1 MEKIEKLKRILAIA
15 AVGAALT
22 SGTLYA
28 AGEPASLDG
37 DTVDYDMKTGV
48 ITATGNVL
56 MTKGS
61 ARVAGAKAVY
71 NSKTEEGNVTG
82 GVIAQKE
89 DMRMTAAECM
99 TDGKDHMI
107 ATGDVHG
114 QKADKTF
121 AGERVDYFAPDE
133 YMLMETGGIVTSK
146 DGTITADR
154 LEGWLKEDRYK
165 GTGHAHLVSPPKKLE
180 AGGDQLDY
188 FGQQQGKAILTG
200 NAWAIQDNNTLN
212 SSRLTIYIADDGNAK
227 VE

>member
-1 MEKIEKLKRILAIA
+1 MDRIGKLKLAFVA
-15 AVGAALT
+15 AALT
-22 SGTLYA
+22 AAITTGTLYA

-37 DTVDYDMKTGV
+37 DTVDYDMKSGV

-56 MTKGS
+56 MTKGN

-71 NSKTEEGNVTG
+71 NTKTQEGNVTG
-82 GVIAQKE
+82 NVIAQKE
-89 DMRMTAAECM
+89 DMRMTAAMCT

-121 AGERVDYFAPDE
+121 AGERVDYFAPNE
-133 YMLMETGGIVTSK
+133 YMLMDTGGTVTSK
-146 DGTITADR
+146 DGTVTADR

-165 GTGHAHLVSPPKKLE
+165 GTGHAHLVSPPKNLE

-188 FGQQQGKAILTG
+188 FGKEQGKAILTG

-212 SSRLTIYIADDGNAK
+212 SGRLTIYIADDGNAK
-227 VE
+227 VQ

>member
-1 MEKIEKLKRILAIA
+1 M
-15 AVGAALT
+15 
-22 SGTLYA
+22 
-28 AGEPASLDG
+28 
-37 DTVDYDMKTGV
+37 
-48 ITATGNVL
+48 
-56 MTKGS
+56 
-61 ARVAGAKAVY
+61 
-71 NSKTEEGNVTG
+71 
-82 GVIAQKE
+82 
-89 DMRMTAAECM
+89 
-99 TDGKDHMI
+99 
-107 ATGDVHG
+107 
-114 QKADKTF
+114 
-121 AGERVDYFAPDE
+121 
-133 YMLMETGGIVTSK
+133 TSK